1 MRLRYLLLIIVVL
14 GALQLPTGVCRAQES
29 TGVVES
35 LMFTSDQTIT
45 MNLRDV
51 RLENALR
58 LLTERT
64 GMNFSMDTD
73 LGDRLINVYLVDVS
87 PEDALAAIL
96 RANGLWYTRQEGTN
110 IYVIIAEEKGPPA
123 NTETRVLK
131 CNYADAK
138 ELKPTVESN
147 IGEVGKIVVDERTN
161 SLVVTDTPENMRM
174 LRALVEELDSP
185 TGQVLIEARIVELT
199 DIDGSD
205 IGVTWQGYDELDEAA
220 LEKNVSV
227 GGSFNYRE
235 KDLLDGLLKLTVG
248 RLEYFED
255 PSRALE
261 DLNVTLEAL
270 VTTGKAKLLATP
282 QVLTVNNKEAKIE
295 ITESVAL
302 AKKVTING
310 LTGQVTEEIVF
321 GDIGVTLSVTPHIND
336 ENFITMVVSPVVS
349 SARKSTFFPDE
360 AADTKKRTATTTVM
374 VKDAQTIVI
383 GGLLRNEESETFYK
397 VPLLGDIPLLN
408 LLFRKKVANTNN
420 NEVVVFLTP
429 RIVTA
434 DELMEI
440 SRRGTGIMSTEFG
453 EHWRSPGTQKQN

>member
-1 MRLRYLLLIIVVL
+1 
-14 GALQLPTGVCRAQES
+14 
-29 TGVVES
+29 
-35 LMFTSDQTIT
+35 
-45 MNLRDV
+45 
-51 RLENALR
+51 
-58 LLTERT
+58 
-64 GMNFSMDTD
+64 
-73 LGDRLINVYLVDVS
+73 
-87 PEDALAAIL
+87 
-96 RANGLWYTRQEGTN
+96 
-110 IYVIIAEEKGPPA
+110 
-123 NTETRVLK
+123 
-131 CNYADAK
+131 
-138 ELKPTVESN
+138 VESN

-174 LRALVEELDSP
+174 LRGLVEELDSP

-205 IGVTWQGYDELDEAA
+205 IGVTWQSYDQLDEAV
-220 LEKNVSV
+220 LDDNVSV

-235 KDLLDGLLKLTVG
+235 EDLLDGLLKLTVG
-248 RLEYFED
+248 RLEYFEN

-295 ITESVAL
+295 ITESIAL

-349 SARKSTFFPDE
+349 SAKKSTFFPDE
-360 AADTKKRTATTTVM
+360 AADTKRRTATTTVM

-434 DELMEI
+434 EELMEI
-440 SRRGTGIMSTEFG
+440 SRRGSGIMSTEFG
-453 EHWRSPGTQKQN
+453 EYWRSPGTQTQN